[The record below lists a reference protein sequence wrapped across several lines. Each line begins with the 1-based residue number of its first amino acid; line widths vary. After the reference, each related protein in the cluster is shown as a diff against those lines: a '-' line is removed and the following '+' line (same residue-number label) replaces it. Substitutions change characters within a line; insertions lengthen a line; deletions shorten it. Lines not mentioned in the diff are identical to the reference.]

1 MVKKRIIAASSI
13 AAAIAILAMVAVTFT
28 RQSKLSDPQNDSID
42 LPPTEKPLGTL
53 DEAGRDS
60 QTPRSIE
67 EVKEAWEE
75 RLMAMPGVVGVG
87 IGLTKDGQ
95 QKAIKVYLNQESSQH
110 MEQIPNRIA
119 GHPVEVEIRGTF
131 RAW

>member
-1 MVKKRIIAASSI
+1 MVKKRFIVASSI

-28 RQSKLSDPQNDSID
+28 RQSKMSDPQNDNTD
-42 LPPTEKPLGTL
+42 LPLTEKPLGTL

-87 IGLTKDGQ
+87 IGLTEDGQ
-95 QKAIKVYLNQESSQH
+95 QTAIKVYLNQEASRQAA
-110 MEQIPNRIA
+110 QIPSEIA
-119 GHPVEVEIRGTF
+119 GYPVEVEIRGTF